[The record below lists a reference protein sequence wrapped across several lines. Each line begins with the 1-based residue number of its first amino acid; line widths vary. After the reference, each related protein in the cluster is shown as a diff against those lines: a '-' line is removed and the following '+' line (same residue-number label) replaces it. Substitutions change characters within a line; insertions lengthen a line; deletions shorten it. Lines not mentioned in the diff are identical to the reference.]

1 MSRIWAAS
9 GLRNKTLVEECWGSR
24 KANQENVVSWKPKK
38 GKVSRHNFQYNIALI
53 CYEKWVTETAHS
65 KVTDKFTNIQS
76 NGHLATQITPF
87 VSYFLNGSAV
97 KESAFSAGDSGNT
110 SLQDY
115 VQDPGQV
122 LTLILKLLLTMV
134 VGAHESW
141 CERWS
146 LAINGLGCSV
156 WCHKETFETGGF
168 IALSICFII
177 KKKKML

>member
-1 MSRIWAAS
+1 MSS
-9 GLRNKTLVEECWGSR
+9 LRPQKQNIGWGVLREQKGKSR
-24 KANQENVVSWKPKK
+24 KCGVLKAKERESFKT
-38 GKVSRHNFQYNIALI
+38 GYFQYNIALI
-53 CYEKWVTETAHS
+53 HYEKWVTETAHS
-65 KVTDKFTNIQS
+65 QVNDKCTNIQS
-76 NGHLATQITPF
+76 NGHLATQIIPF
-87 VSYFLNGSAV
+87 VSYFLSGSAV
-97 KESAFSAGDSGNT
+97 KESAFIAGDTGNT

-122 LTLILKLLLTMV
+122 LTFILKLLLTMV

>member
-1 MSRIWAAS
+1 MSS
-9 GLRNKTLVEECWGSR
+9 LRPQKQNIGWGVLR
-24 KANQENVVSWKPKK
+24 EQK
-38 GKVSRHNFQYNIALI
+38 GKSGKCGVLKAKERESFNTDYFQYNIALI
-53 CYEKWVTETAHS
+53 CYEKWVSETAHS

-87 VSYFLNGSAV
+87 VSYFLSGSAV
-97 KESAFSAGDSGNT
+97 KESAFSAGGTGNT